1 MNTVAMKAAT
11 FLFWVLAITVAQGWD
26 GLLGYLPTIGL
37 IVAGIHVLEVLL
49 FWVAF
54 RKKSNNVRLDAIQVF
69 IFECSIFSVLCL
81 SPELAGP
88 EHKAQSK
95 KGA

>member
-11 FLFWVLAITVAQGWD
+11 FFFWVLAITAWVQGWD

-54 RKKSNNVRLDAIQVF
+54 RKKSTNVKLDAAQVF
-69 IFECSIFSVLCL
+69 VFGMFHPQRFMPKS
-81 SPELAGP
+81 
-88 EHKAQSK
+88 
-95 KGA
+95 